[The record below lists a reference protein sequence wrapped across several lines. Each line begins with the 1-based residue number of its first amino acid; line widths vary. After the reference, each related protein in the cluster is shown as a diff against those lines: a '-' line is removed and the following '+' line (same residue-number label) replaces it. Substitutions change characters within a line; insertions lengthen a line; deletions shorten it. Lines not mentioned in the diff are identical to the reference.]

1 MSENTKT
8 GVITYM
14 ENDQVVDFYPTTKA
28 SSVVGLEELVKSLA
42 GGSGSSDD
50 LGYTISTDP
59 STGAVTKTYTNGDS
73 VVTQKNADGSIT
85 ETTYVNGSVY
95 KTETIMKNDDG
106 SIDVTIVTA
115 SGEFTSYTIR
125 KDSATDDMI
134 TEYSDGTKIV
144 VHKNTDGSVIETTY
158 KNDSVVKSVTTT
170 KNADGSISVTPTS
183 G

>member
-42 GGSGSSDD
+42 G
-50 LGYTISTDP
+50 
-59 STGAVTKTYTNGDS
+59 N
-73 VVTQKNADGSIT
+73 
-85 ETTYVNGSVY
+85 
-95 KTETIMKNDDG
+95 
-106 SIDVTIVTA
+106 A
-115 SGEFTSYTIR
+115 SGESTSYTIR
-125 KDSATDDMI
+125 KDSTTGDMI
-134 TEYSDGTKIV
+134 TEYSDGTKVV
-144 VHKNTDGSVIETTY
+144 VHKNTDGSIVETTY
-158 KNDSVVKSVTTT
+158 KNNAVVKSVTTT